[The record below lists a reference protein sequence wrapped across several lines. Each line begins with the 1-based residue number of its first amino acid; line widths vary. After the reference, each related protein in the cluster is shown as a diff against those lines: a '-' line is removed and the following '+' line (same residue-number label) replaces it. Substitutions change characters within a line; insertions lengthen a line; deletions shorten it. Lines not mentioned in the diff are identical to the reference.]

1 MAMQWMRRAWLLA
14 AASALL
20 LSACGGGNT
29 VTSRLSP
36 SRVIAFGDAMA
47 DVGQDGAR
55 YTVNDGSVNNWVQY
69 VASEYGQAITPS
81 SQGGLDY
88 AWGNARVAATP
99 DAAGVASTPTVKQ
112 QIDQFLA
119 THTIDGNDLVIVSA
133 GTADVIK
140 QVRDSL
146 DGKQSPD
153 QAIANLDQ
161 AGSDLADQVKRLVS
175 AGAQH
180 VVITG
185 PYDLGRSPWAIQ
197 IGSDA
202 QLHAASSQF
211 NNRLLVSLVNY
222 GTTVLYVDAALYFNQ
237 QTTSGSKVSNYTAP
251 VCTSVDTTGPGNG
264 TGPGQLNSHLCSTS
278 TLVPGV
284 DYNSFLFAD
293 LVYPTPQ
300 GHRLFGDYAFGRI
313 RGRW

>member
-1 MAMQWMRRAWLLA
+1 MAMHWMRRAWVLA

-55 YTVNDGSVNNWVQY
+55 YTINDGSVNNWVQY
-69 VASEYGQAITPS
+69 VAGEYGQVISPS

-112 QIDQFLA
+112 QVDQFLA
-119 THTIDGNDLVIVSA
+119 THTIDSNDLVIVSA
-133 GTADVIK
+133 GIGDVIT
-140 QVRDSL
+140 QVQASL
-146 DGKQSPD
+146 EGRQTSD
-153 QAIANLDQ
+153 QVAANLDQ
-161 AGSDLADQVKRLVS
+161 AGSDLADQVKRLVA

-180 VVITG
+180 VVVSG
-185 PYDLGRSPWAIQ
+185 PYDLGRSPWAAAL
-197 IGSDA
+197 GSDTL
-202 QLHAASSQF
+202 LHSASSHF

-222 GTTVLYVDAALYFNQ
+222 GATVLYVDAALYFNQ
-237 QTTSGSKVSNYTAP
+237 ETSTGSKVSNYTTP
-251 VCTSVDTTGPGNG
+251 VCTSVDPGPGIG
-264 TGPGQLNSHLCSTS
+264 TGAGQVNSHLCSTS
-278 TLVPGV
+278 TLIPGA

-293 LVYPTPQ
+293 RVYPTPR
-300 GHRLFGDYAFGRI
+300 GHTLFGDYAYGRI
-313 RGRW
+313 RDRW

>member
-36 SRVIAFGDAMA
+36 ARVIAFGDAMA

-119 THTIDGNDLVIVSA
+119 THTIDSNDLVIVSA
-133 GTADVIK
+133 GTADVIT
-140 QVRDSL
+140 QVRASL
-146 DGKQSPD
+146 DGKQTSD
-153 QAIANLDQ
+153 QALANLDQ
-161 AGSDLADQVKRLVS
+161 AGSDLADQVKRLVA

-180 VVITG
+180 VVVSG

-197 IGSDA
+197 IGSDGL
-202 QLHAASSQF
+202 LHSASSQF
-211 NNRLLVSLVNY
+211 NNRMLVSLVNF

-237 QTTSGSKVSNYTAP
+237 QTSSSSKVSNYTAP
-251 VCTSVDTTGPGNG
+251 VCTSIDPGLGIG
-264 TGPGQLNSHLCSTS
+264 TGPGQLNSHLCSTG

-293 LVYPTPQ
+293 LVYPTPR
-300 GHRLFGDYAFGRI
+300 GHNLFGDYAFGRI
-313 RGRW
+313 RDRW

>member
-1 MAMQWMRRAWLLA
+1 MAMHWMRRAWLLA

-20 LSACGGGNT
+20 LSACGGGST

-55 YTVNDGSVNNWVQY
+55 YTVNDGSLNNWVQY

-88 AWGNARVAATP
+88 AWGNARFAATP

-119 THTIDGNDLVIVSA
+119 THTIDSNDLVIVSA
-133 GTADVIK
+133 GTADVIT
-140 QVRDSL
+140 QVRASIE
-146 DGKQSPD
+146 GSQTSD
-153 QAIANLDQ
+153 QAIANAGQ
-161 AGSDLADQVKRLVS
+161 AGNDMADQVKRLVA

-180 VVITG
+180 VLISG

-197 IGSDA
+197 LGSDA
-202 QLHAASSQF
+202 LLHSASSEF
-211 NNRLLVSLVNY
+211 NNRLLVSLVDY
-222 GTTVLYVDAALYFNQ
+222 GSTVLYVDAALYFNQ
-237 QTTSGSKVSNYTAP
+237 QTSSSSQVSNYTAP
-251 VCTSVDTTGPGNG
+251 VCTSIDPGPGIG
-264 TGPGQLNSHLCSTS
+264 TGPGQLNSHLCSTG

-284 DYNSFLFAD
+284 DYNNFLFAD
-293 LVYPTPQ
+293 LVYPTPR
-300 GHRLFGDYAFGRI
+300 GHTLFGDYAFGRI
-313 RGRW
+313 RERW

>member
-1 MAMQWMRRAWLLA
+1 MAMQWMRRAWVLA

-69 VASEYGQAITPS
+69 VASEYGQTIAPS

-119 THTIDGNDLVIVSA
+119 GHSFDSNDLVIVSA
-133 GTADVIK
+133 GTADVIT
-140 QVRDSL
+140 QVQASL
-146 DGKQSPD
+146 EGRQTSD
-153 QAIANLDQ
+153 QVAANLDQ
-161 AGSDLADQVKRLVS
+161 AGSDLADQVKRLVA

-180 VVITG
+180 VVVSG
-185 PYDLGRSPWAIQ
+185 PYDLGRSPWAAAL
-197 IGSDA
+197 GSDTL
-202 QLHAASSQF
+202 LHSASSHF

-222 GTTVLYVDAALYFNQ
+222 GATVLYVDAALYFNQ
-237 QTTSGSKVSNYTAP
+237 ETSTGSKVSNYTTP
-251 VCTSVDTTGPGNG
+251 VCTSVDPGPGIG
-264 TGPGQLNSHLCSTS
+264 TGAGQVNSHLCSTS
-278 TLVPGV
+278 TLIPGA

-293 LVYPTPQ
+293 RVYPTPR
-300 GHRLFGDYAFGRI
+300 GHTLFGDYAYGRI
-313 RGRW
+313 RDRW

>member
-1 MAMQWMRRAWLLA
+1 MAMQWMRRAWVLA

-69 VASEYGQAITPS
+69 VAGQYNQAITPS

-112 QIDQFLA
+112 QVDQFLA
-119 THTIDGNDLVIVSA
+119 THTIDSNDLVIVSA

-140 QVRDSL
+140 QVRATIEGQQTS
-146 DGKQSPD
+146 D
-153 QAIANLDQ
+153 QAIANADQ
-161 AGSDLADQVKRLVS
+161 AGSDMADQVKRLIS

-180 VVITG
+180 VVISG

-197 IGSDA
+197 LGSDA
-202 QLHAASSQF
+202 LLHSVSSQF
-211 NNRLLVSLVNY
+211 NNRLLVSLVSY
-222 GTTVLYVDAALYFNQ
+222 GATVLYVDAALYFNQ
-237 QTTSGSKVSNYTAP
+237 ETSTGSKVGNYTAP
-251 VCTSVDTTGPGNG
+251 VCTSIDPGPGIG
-264 TGPGQLNSHLCSTS
+264 TGPGQLNSHLCSTG

-293 LVYPTPQ
+293 LVYPTPR
-300 GHRLFGDYAFGRI
+300 GHQLFGDYAYGRI
-313 RGRW
+313 RDRW